1 MRDLKKIQKNFFKDL
16 PSHFNLL
23 YGTLIVLIF
32 FFNEI
37 ITMGLLFHCALLG
50 ISMRQLCDLKSLQ
63 MDHNQQT
70 FSGAQ

>member
-1 MRDLKKIQKNFFKDL
+1 MRGLKKIQKNFLKDL

-23 YGTLIVLIF
+23 YNTLIVLNF

-63 MDHNQQT
+63 MDQNQPT
-70 FSGAQ
+70 FSVVQ